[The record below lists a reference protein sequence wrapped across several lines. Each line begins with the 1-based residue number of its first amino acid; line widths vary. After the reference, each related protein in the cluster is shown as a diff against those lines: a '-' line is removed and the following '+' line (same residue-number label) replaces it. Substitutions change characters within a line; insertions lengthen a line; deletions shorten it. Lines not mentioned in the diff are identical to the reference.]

1 MLPLRLRV
9 ELKEH
14 IIATL
19 CTQWCVQLNR
29 AQMRLMYTHACAH
42 VAVATCNFEILAA
55 ASELFLPPHSPYSTE
70 DGKGKSGELDCI
82 GCESRERSSER
93 QTFWPPSDHLNCP
106 RAAAIYCPSVILP
119 ARSASLS
126 LPLSSSLFGH
136 SHQGHLGLQHYTFIV
151 PLFMHTFRRRILH
164 LSSLE
169 SLTSISIF
177 CR

>member
-93 QTFWPPSDHLNCP
+93 QTFWPHSDHLNCP

-119 ARSASLS
+119 ARSLS
-126 LPLSSSLFGH
+126 PSFFLSIRSQPSRPSRPSALYLH
-136 SHQGHLGLQHYTFIV
+136 SAA
-151 PLFMHTFRRRILH
+151 LH
-164 LSSLE
+164 AY
-169 SLTSISIF
+169 I
-177 CR
+177 